1 MVTTKYYSKYF
12 IAYFPYLPW
21 IRLVYGES
29 RKNYEWQG
37 FDAGG
42 FLQNAVLH
50 PVIGV
55 DGSTQYPLFT
65 SFLEHIVLPMT
76 PFINILIPISE
87 IVVGLLLIFGL
98 FTPIG
103 AFIGLVLNF
112 LFLFAGTVSINPL
125 YILIG
130 FFIFVAG
137 YNSGHFGVDR
147 FLKSLLSK
155 KFFSIFNYHPETK
168 DTSV

>member
-1 MVTTKYYSKYF
+1 
-12 IAYFPYLPW
+12 
-21 IRLVYGES
+21 
-29 RKNYEWQG
+29 
-37 FDAGG
+37 
-42 FLQNAVLH
+42 
-50 PVIGV
+50 
-55 DGSTQYPLFT
+55 
-65 SFLEHIVLPMT
+65 
-76 PFINILIPISE
+76 PISE

>member
-1 MVTTKYYSKYF
+1 
-12 IAYFPYLPW
+12 
-21 IRLVYGES
+21 
-29 RKNYEWQG
+29 
-37 FDAGG
+37 
-42 FLQNAVLH
+42 
-50 PVIGV
+50 
-55 DGSTQYPLFT
+55 
-65 SFLEHIVLPMT
+65 
-76 PFINILIPISE
+76 
-87 IVVGLLLIFGL
+87 
-98 FTPIG
+98 
-103 AFIGLVLNF
+103 
-112 LFLFAGTVSINPL
+112 